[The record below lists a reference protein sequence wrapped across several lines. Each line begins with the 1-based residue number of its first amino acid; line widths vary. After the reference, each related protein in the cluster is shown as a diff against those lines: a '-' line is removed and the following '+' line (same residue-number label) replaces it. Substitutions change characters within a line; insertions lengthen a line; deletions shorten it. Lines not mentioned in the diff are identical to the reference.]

1 MVTPEHTIQSL
12 LKEYF
17 DTQGLVTIT
26 SDGVVDVH
34 GMVDLIRPITMLPV
48 QFGHVEGHFYCHN
61 ILLKSLV
68 GAPVHVGGDVHC
80 NWNSLINLTGAP
92 SYVGGDFNC
101 TENPLVSLVG
111 APDHVGGKF
120 MCTYSPHLPLLRL
133 LNYARAKTNGAPYY
147 VKKIMAKYTGQ
158 GKRASLSCAAE
169 LIRAGYKDNAR
180 W

>member
-1 MVTPEHTIQSL
+1 MVTPEHRAHTL

-17 DTQGLVTIT
+17 DTQGDVTIT
-26 SDGVVDVH
+26 SDGVVDVQ

-48 QFGHVEGHFYCHN
+48 QFGHVRGDFYCHN
-61 ILLKSLV
+61 STLQSLV
-68 GAPVHVGGDVHC
+68 GAPVHVGGEFNC
-80 NWNSLINLTGAP
+80 SWNSLINLTGAP
-92 SYVGGDFNC
+92 SHVGGDFNC
-101 TENPLVSLVG
+101 LGNPLDSLEG
-111 APDHVGGKF
+111 APDHVGGEF

-133 LNYARAKTNGAPYY
+133 LNYARTTTFGAPYY
-147 VKKIMAKYTGQ
+147 VKKIMAKYAGQ